1 MTDDEDEAREAPV
14 WDTHFAA
21 ALIGKYVIAGFVY
34 LASDGATV
42 RERVQVHG
50 VITDVA
56 AATGF
61 VLSLRGKRVG
71 ETMTL
76 PPDTRAFVKA
86 SPGRYRLKGTDELVY
101 DPDYTSLWTITA
113 PVLH

>member
-1 MTDDEDEAREAPV
+1 MTDEDDDSSSDSP
-14 WDTHFAA
+14 WDPAMAA
-21 ALIGKYVIAGFVY
+21 ALVGKYVIAGFLY
-34 LASDGATV
+34 LASDGRTV

-56 AATGF
+56 PGSGF

-71 ETMTL
+71 ETLTL

-86 SPGRYRLKGTDELVY
+86 SPGRYRLKGADEVVY
-101 DPDYTSLWTITA
+101 DPDYTSLWTITT